1 MLSYTREISCQAEN
15 TLTIDLIL
23 RAFRGFPVDK
33 NVEILWIKMC
43 IIRQAFQPLK
53 LKVFDPWSPSSRTC
67 GKEKFSPRKKIFE
80 GRK

>member
-23 RAFRGFPVDK
+23 RAFRGFLVDK
-33 NVEILWIKMC
+33 SVEILWIKMW
-43 IIRQAFQPLK
+43 IIRQAFMRQK
-53 LKVFDPWSPSSRTC
+53 LKVFDQVLRSGRTC
-67 GKEKFSPRKKIFE
+67 GKEKFTPRKKIFE